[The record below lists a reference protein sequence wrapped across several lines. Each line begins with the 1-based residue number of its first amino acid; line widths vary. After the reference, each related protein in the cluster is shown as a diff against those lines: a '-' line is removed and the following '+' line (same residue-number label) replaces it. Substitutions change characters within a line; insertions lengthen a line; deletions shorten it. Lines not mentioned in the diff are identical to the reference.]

1 MVDFS
6 IPSEVFIYILDLFGT
21 MAFAVT
27 GAFKAIEHKSDF
39 VGIILLA
46 TITGVA
52 GGTIRDVMMGKFPNS
67 ISDPTYV
74 IITVASGVCIFFL
87 YSKLKKHWNLFLKFD
102 AFGLGIFTIIGGTFA
117 YNLFGLN
124 FLAIVFAGV
133 LTAVGGGILRD
144 VFVNQVPIV
153 FVKELYVT
161 ASFVGIFV
169 FYFLLY
175 TGAELYVATIVG
187 IVIATG
193 TRLTAMKFNWHLPKV
208 KGNLD

>member
-6 IPSEVFIYILDLFGT
+6 ITSEVFIYVLDLFGT

-52 GGTIRDVMMGKFPNS
+52 GGTIRDVVMGRFPNS

-87 YSKLKKHWNLFLKFD
+87 YSRLKKHWNLFLKFD

-117 YNLFGLN
+117 FNLFGLN
-124 FLAIVFAGV
+124 FLAIVSAGI

-161 ASFVGIFV
+161 ASFTGIFV
-169 FYFLLY
+169 FYFILY
-175 TGAELYVATIVG
+175 FGGELYIATIVG

-193 TRLTAMKFNWHLPKV
+193 VRLTAMKFNWNLPKV